1 MLDQDAQ
8 VAPLHSWPSP
18 RMALVPPPS
27 LPKAS
32 LPPPWYLKSANQPA
46 PRCGSMFCWCLEN
59 PSNVYSL
66 QQLSPT
72 PASFPPACYWLIPII
87 TKACSLCLH
96 KEIMKFPSDCSLP
109 SATDHRKNS
118 RNSLCVQAPHKRYL
132 LSGFLFVKP
141 EGLPFCQINR
151 CFQF

>member
-72 PASFPPACYWLIPII
+72 PASFPPACYWLIPMWRTNHFYSHLKTVESLVVQWLRLHAFTAMGLGSIPDQG
-87 TKACSLCLH
+87 TK
-96 KEIMKFPSDCSLP
+96 IP
-109 SATDHRKNS
+109 SA
-118 RNSLCVQAPHKRYL
+118 P
-132 LSGFLFVKP
+132 
-141 EGLPFCQINR
+141 
-151 CFQF
+151 